1 MRIVYISSEYPPL
14 TGNGGIGTY
23 TKCIAEGM
31 CRRGHEVHVISQSRS
46 GERFEEKVNGVT
58 IHRVPSVPFMLPQGR
73 SFYYLRILLR
83 WMFFHTLVRLSW
95 ASAAARELNFLNTIH
110 KKFDIV
116 EYPECG
122 AEGFFI
128 KKISGTLTVVRLH
141 TPWYVVRSLN
151 TINEQPGDH
160 LLFKMLEIHAIKRAD
175 LITAPS
181 AAVASLVLKSPD
193 KSKPFIVPNP
203 VDTSRG
209 TLHSGKNWI
218 FTGRVERRK
227 GVHILLDAYFNVC
240 RTYNPPELIILGA
253 PFGTDKDGISYES
266 KTYHKIQSS
275 SFSKKV
281 IWIKGVAQNE
291 VQKYLQQSVAAFYPS
306 LWENFSYACLE
317 AMAAGCAVVA
327 SDCGG
332 FKEMISNGVNGILIE
347 PGNVRKWSDVMIS
360 FLNTPEITVK
370 LGDAASAHLL
380 KNYNLETICIKNEH
394 YFLEKVTGRLNG

>member
-31 CRRGHEVHVISQSRS
+31 CRRGHEVHVISQSTS
-46 GERFEEKVNGVT
+46 GNCFEEKVNGVT
-58 IHRVPSVPFMLPQGR
+58 IHRVPSVPFILPQGR
-73 SFYYLRILLR
+73 CFYYLRALLR
-83 WMFFHTLVRLSW
+83 WLFYHTLVRLSW
-95 ASAAARELNFLNTIH
+95 ASAAARELDMLNKCQ

-122 AEGFFI
+122 AEGLFI
-128 KKISGTLTVVRLH
+128 RKVSGTLTVVRLH
-141 TPWYVVRSLN
+141 TPWYVVRALN

-160 LLFKMLEIHAIKRAD
+160 FLFKMLEIHAIRKAD

-181 AAVASLVLKSPD
+181 DAVASLVLKSPV

-203 VDTSRG
+203 VDISRRA
-209 TLHSGKNWI
+209 LRYGKKWI

-240 RTYNPPELIILGA
+240 RNYNPPELIILGA
-253 PFGTDKDGISYES
+253 PFGTDNDGISYEI
-266 KTYHKIQSS
+266 KIDHQIQTSA
-275 SFSKKV
+275 FSKKI
-281 IWIKGVAQNE
+281 IWIKGVAQSE
-291 VQKYLQQSVAAFYPS
+291 VQKYLLQSVAAFYPS
-306 LWENFSYACLE
+306 IWENFPYACLE

-332 FKEMISNGVNGILIE
+332 FKEMIFNGVNGILIE

-360 FLNTPEITVK
+360 FLDTPELTAK
-370 LGDAASAHLL
+370 LGDAASDHLL
-380 KNYNLETICIKNEH
+380 KNYNLETICMQNEH
-394 YFLEKVTGRLNG
+394 YFLEKVTGRLNE